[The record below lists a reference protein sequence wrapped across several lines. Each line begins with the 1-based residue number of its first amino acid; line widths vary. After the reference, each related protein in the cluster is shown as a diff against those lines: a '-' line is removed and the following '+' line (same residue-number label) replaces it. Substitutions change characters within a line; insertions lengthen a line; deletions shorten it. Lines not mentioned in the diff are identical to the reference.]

1 MTESPPK
8 FRREPAEK
16 RKETLIFATLSLI
29 AEQGVQGATVR
40 AIAERAE
47 VTQGLIRYHF
57 SSKEDLISAAY
68 EHHMNHMNDLTVAPA
83 AVPDISCRAR
93 LVAVIE
99 AGLMPPVVD
108 PRSVSLWAGFI
119 NMVREDAR
127 MHAIHQHTYRD
138 FCDRL
143 EVLIGAALNESK
155 IGTTAPQL
163 RRLGIACNAVIDGLW
178 MEGSALPGAFKPG
191 ELPQIG
197 LKSIG
202 AIIGMDLETT
212 EDHS

>member
-1 MTESPPK
+1 
-8 FRREPAEK
+8 
-16 RKETLIFATLSLI
+16 
-29 AEQGVQGATVR
+29 
-40 AIAERAE
+40 
-47 VTQGLIRYHF
+47 
-57 SSKEDLISAAY
+57 
-68 EHHMNHMNDLTVAPA
+68 
-83 AVPDISCRAR
+83 
-93 LVAVIE
+93 
-99 AGLMPPVVD
+99 
-108 PRSVSLWAGFI
+108 
-119 NMVREDAR
+119 MVREDAR
-127 MHAIHQHTYRD
+127 MHAIHQQTYRD

-143 EVLIGAALNESK
+143 EVLIGAALDEAK

-212 EDHS
+212 KDHS